1 MRTWLLRGGVL
12 AVLHAAAQ
20 TAVAAFTVR
29 NPTSQ
34 TTLAAI
40 VLGVLVGA
48 AAVWGVLDNWRALP
62 RPEVVWLIA
71 ALVAG
76 WGAGV
81 LGVIGRAIFVDQTG
95 ASELGSA
102 LTGGAAFTALL
113 VFVPAVVG
121 LLAGRWVRLPGRA
134 QRDDETRSAPRA

>member
-1 MRTWLLRGGVL
+1 MGTWLLRGGVL
-12 AVLHAAAQ
+12 AVVHAAGQ
-20 TAVAAFTVR
+20 TVAAAFTVR
-29 NPTSQ
+29 HPAAQ

-40 VLGVLVGA
+40 VLGVLVSV
-48 AAVWGVLDNWRALP
+48 AAVWGLVDRWRELP
-62 RPEVVWLIA
+62 RPEMTWLLA

-81 LGVIGRAIFVDQTG
+81 LGVIGRAAIVDQTG

-113 VFVPAVVG
+113 VFVPAALG
-121 LLAGRWVRLPGRA
+121 LLAGTWIKPGRRA
-134 QRDDETRSAPRA
+134 TTGSPADD